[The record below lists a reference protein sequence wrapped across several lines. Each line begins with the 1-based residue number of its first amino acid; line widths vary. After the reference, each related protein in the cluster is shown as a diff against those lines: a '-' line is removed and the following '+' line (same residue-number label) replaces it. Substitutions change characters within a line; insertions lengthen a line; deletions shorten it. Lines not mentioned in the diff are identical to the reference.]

1 MNGKEKR
8 EEKYSADNKI
18 NNITARKLMAAVSS
32 SIFAELKSKRN
43 NARQKWRSE
52 TRFPFPNG
60 GGWK

>member
-43 NARQKWRSE
+43 NARQK
-52 TRFPFPNG
+52 
-60 GGWK
+60 